1 MRYNVRC
8 FVAAGLISLA
18 TRYSAGAQASTQ
30 ASTQAPAASDPYVRY
45 TSAARCVEGASRM
58 TAFYWRD
65 KHQDTARYAPAT
77 DVIPTPVRD
86 SLRMCASHFSAATVA
101 DDDVLPMLQLSLLT
115 GDTTAVNAAEARLT
129 RSLAA
134 LPLPR
139 RAWLLEGMASA
150 LLGARPAQ
158 VTRARGYVRALD
170 ALGKPAASERMST
183 HKIVAEYAW
192 SVGELAVADSEIHA
206 SLAAAGELGKAEQLN
221 QADGIAGAFI
231 LRATIAS
238 VRQGRTAATS
248 ILDTAATVALPLTQ
262 SGSPY
267 DAYRRQRMESGFA
280 YYRTMYNIDG
290 TTAKTVR
297 ADWWMGSPGDTVFPK
312 TNKVT
317 VAIIV
322 HPGNLSFPAIATIRR
337 LHDEFASR
345 GLDFVLMT
353 YTTGYFRTAV
363 TPKPSVEVQEFQ
375 RWFVDYLH
383 VPLTMAV
390 EESQFGRLPDGRR
403 QNTRMTNEVNYSVGA
418 NALLIGKDGVIRM
431 ALSLTPNLENEQV
444 YRRQIAAALGE

>member
-1 MRYNVRC
+1 MRCNVRF
-8 FVAAGLISLA
+8 FVAAGMFSLA
-18 TRYSAGAQASTQ
+18 AGYSAGAQAP
-30 ASTQAPAASDPYVRY
+30 APAPAASDPYVRY

-58 TAFYWRD
+58 IAFYWRD

-77 DVIPTPVRD
+77 DVTPAPVRD
-86 SLRMCASHFSAATVA
+86 SLRMCASRFSVAKVA

-134 LPLPR
+134 LSLPR

-150 LLGARPAQ
+150 FLGARPAQ
-158 VTRARGYVRALD
+158 FARARGYVRALD
-170 ALGKPAASERMST
+170 ALGKPAAYERMST
-183 HKIVAEYAW
+183 HTLIADYAW
-192 SVGELAVADSEIHA
+192 SVGELAIADSEVHA
-206 SLAAAGELGKAEQLN
+206 ANAAVSELGKPEQIN
-221 QADGIAGAFI
+221 QADNIAGVFT
-231 LRATIAS
+231 LRATIS
-238 VRQGRTAATS
+238 SIRQGRSAATA

-267 DAYRRQRMESGFA
+267 DAYRRQRMENGFA
-280 YYRTMYNIDG
+280 YYRGVYNIGG
-290 TTAKTVR
+290 TTAKPVR

-312 TNKVT
+312 SNTVT
-317 VAIIV
+317 LAIFV
-322 HPGNLSFPAIATIRR
+322 HPGNLGFPTIATIRR

-363 TPKPSVEVQEFQ
+363 TPKPSTEVQEFQ

-383 VPLTMAV
+383 LPLTMAV

-403 QNTRMTNEVNYSVGA
+403 QNTRMTNEVNYSAGT

-431 ALSLTPNLENEQV
+431 ALSLTPGLENEQV